1 MSFFD
6 DHLPVVLDKW
16 KSWFSTFRPFHGIEI
31 KCFRSCCAR
40 SRRYLVDH
48 PPDWNLK
55 WSWMTDRPF
64 SVGSEYKL
72 SYIKT
77 SNTILPRARTYEG
90 QVQSLASKLSNVLFA
105 RLTVLLNHR
114 FVRTVFVI
122 ELWNCSGEMKFM
134 ILRLF
139 LQNDQK
145 VWRGCLLSGWT
156 EVCSTIP
163 WRKKYEIWN
172 EIRWPT
178 VRSPSKMGDK
188 LKRSIRKHSLEPYAC
203 ARISVTD
210 LHADMYTSTHIS
222 GADGHMHVD
231 PNTKKQHTQ
240 THTHT
245 HTPRTPLRIR
255 TKTHAYAYV
264 HARTYACIPC
274 TWWHHICTSY
284 LHTYTR
290 AHIHSRAD
298 AYTHARACSRT
309 RPRMHKDI
317 CTHHQRE
324 DPKSWKPFLS
334 HTIRD

>member
-1 MSFFD
+1 
-6 DHLPVVLDKW
+6 
-16 KSWFSTFRPFHGIEI
+16 
-31 KCFRSCCAR
+31 
-40 SRRYLVDH
+40 
-48 PPDWNLK
+48 
-55 WSWMTDRPF
+55 
-64 SVGSEYKL
+64 
-72 SYIKT
+72 
-77 SNTILPRARTYEG
+77 
-90 QVQSLASKLSNVLFA
+90 
-105 RLTVLLNHR
+105 
-114 FVRTVFVI
+114 
-122 ELWNCSGEMKFM
+122 MKFM

-163 WRKKYEIWN
+163 WGKKYEIWN

-245 HTPRTPLRIR
+245 PRTPLRIR

-290 AHIHSRAD
+290 AQIHTHTRGRMYARSCMFSHAS
-298 AYTHARACSRT
+298 THAQRHLYTSPTWRSKIMEAFSLTHNPWLT
-309 RPRMHKDI
+309 RD
-317 CTHHQRE
+317 
-324 DPKSWKPFLS
+324 
-334 HTIRD
+334 